1 MKMTKSFEKMNLFCM
16 STKDHKWIRQKRF
29 FYSNVFQPSKK
40 VQDPSGFG
48 SFHCSSKT
56 CIVHRVYNWGVAIL
70 LRYWRIGTYFLRNI
84 VSLIFSF
91 MYFHNIESKNWSKI
105 NRATRIFTMNRRN
118 LPNVV
123 RFFVII
129 IVVIKVYR
137 LF

>member
-1 MKMTKSFEKMNLFCM
+1 MKMTKPFEKMDLFCM

-56 CIVHRVYNWGVAIL
+56 CIVHRVQLGCCHFVTVLENW
-70 LRYWRIGTYFLRNI
+70 Y
-84 VSLIFSF
+84 IFSQKYLF
-91 MYFHNIESKNWSKI
+91 TNIQVFLYFHNIESKNLSKI
-105 NRATRIFTMNRRN
+105 TRATRIFIMNRRN
-118 LPNVV
+118 LPNAF
-123 RFFVII
+123 RYFVII